1 MRPDPPVL
9 HLVQDV
15 EDLERAVATL
25 PEGSSRTLGDPFAE
39 KPKPVWLYVTLGV
52 VALLLVLWIGGTV
65 NEYIPLRWQFKHLV
79 G

>member
-1 MRPDPPVL
+1 MNGRAKVNVPFGGSL
-9 HLVQDV
+9 T
-15 EDLERAVATL
+15 AVATL